1 MVDVFVDLCRG
12 HTDNKGPAADR
23 LTALTYLSA
32 DTLAAGLALYAD
44 VFWLSDRPE
53 ACGFMSASLHEYA
66 DTMTGSGGGRTSRER
81 LRGWRG

>member
-1 MVDVFVDLCRG
+1 MGDVLVDLCRG

-53 ACGFMSASLHEYA
+53 ACGFMSASLHEHA
-66 DTMTGSGGGRTSRER
+66 GTMTGSGGGRTS
-81 LRGWRG
+81 